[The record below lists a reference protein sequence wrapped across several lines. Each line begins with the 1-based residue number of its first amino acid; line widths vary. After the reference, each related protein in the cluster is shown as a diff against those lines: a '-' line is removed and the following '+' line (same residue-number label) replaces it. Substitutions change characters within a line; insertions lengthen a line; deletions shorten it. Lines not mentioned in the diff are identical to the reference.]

1 MSFVKSNEGGQGVI
15 GGFQPLKREQLVIRA
30 KELGIKSTY
39 RMKKVDLEWA
49 IYLKESLLW
58 FNDIAGNTI
67 TITNEDTDIS
77 LNVIDLNEKI
87 LTDYKMKDISREK
100 QMWWSEAANL
110 IDFNLLEKSIQTVNM
125 EELIEIYPKICKMY
139 PRSIQYIQ
147 YTYKHQAAAGPA
159 QAQGRALVYLV

>member
-100 QMWWSEAANL
+100 QMWL
-110 IDFNLLEKSIQTVNM
+110 IS
-125 EELIEIYPKICKMY
+125 
-139 PRSIQYIQ
+139 
-147 YTYKHQAAAGPA
+147 
-159 QAQGRALVYLV
+159 